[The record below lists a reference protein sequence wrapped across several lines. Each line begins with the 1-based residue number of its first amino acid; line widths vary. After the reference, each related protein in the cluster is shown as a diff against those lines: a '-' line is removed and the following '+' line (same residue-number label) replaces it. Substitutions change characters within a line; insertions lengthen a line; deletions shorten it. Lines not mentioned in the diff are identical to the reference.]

1 MFTTILR
8 RLWTSGHV
16 KWVAVIFVLAAV
28 LRIAWVAYVNT
39 DPFEP
44 GMIGGLFGGR
54 ADAVFYYGS
63 AQSLAAGDGFLNPL
77 SGRHSALLG
86 PGYPFALAS
95 LVAVFGSHLIVAKL
109 FNVFLGAATA
119 VLVYVLATRIRDQR
133 TGIVA
138 GVLTALF
145 PSQVFF
151 STVLMTE
158 VFFVAL
164 SAALVVLL
172 LMWVVEKERLAVW
185 QVMAVGLLVGF
196 MSLVRVEAVLLGPA
210 VVVLWKLSGRRWGEV
225 LRFAPLLLVGMVVVI
240 GPWTARNYAR
250 FDEFILVRSSS
261 DTPVRALRAG
271 LDPHY
276 GERLTSRFWREA
288 SPPIGDSLVHYGT
301 HPWEVFTRFGSKLD
315 DLFGHDDDFRWMQ
328 GFYDPPPLSP
338 RQETLWRNVGNGY
351 YVAVGLVVLAGVPLW
366 FSARDKRLLIVLW
379 FVITWSLIHL
389 IFIPTARYHYPVIPM
404 MCVLAAIVLM
414 AVWDRVAT
422 VRAPPASAMAAKKT

>member
-16 KWVAVIFVLAAV
+16 KWVAVIFVLASV
-28 LRIAWVAYVNT
+28 LRIAWIAYVST
-39 DPFEP
+39 DPLESVGP
-44 GMIGGLFGGR
+44 LGIGGR
-54 ADAVFYYGS
+54 SDEVFYYGS

-95 LVAVFGSHLIVAKL
+95 LFAVFGSHLIVAKL

-119 VLVYVLATRIRDQR
+119 VLVDVLATRIRDQR

-225 LRFAPLLLVGMVVVI
+225 LRFTPLLLVGMVLVI

-261 DTPVRALRAG
+261 DTPARVLQIGLSPDFDDGEKYVLQGKDPPTFVDSFEHYRSYTLDIFVTAG
-271 LDPHY
+271 
-276 GERLTSRFWREA
+276 R
-288 SPPIGDSLVHYGT
+288 
-301 HPWEVFTRFGSKLD
+301 KLD
-315 DLFGHDDDFRWMQ
+315 DLFGKDADLRWIQ
-328 GFYDPPPLSP
+328 GFHDPPPLSRDEVIWWSNLANP
-338 RQETLWRNVGNGY
+338 Y
-351 YVAVGLVVLAGVPLW
+351 YFAVGLVALAGAPFWL
-366 FSARDKRLLIVLW
+366 SLRNRRLMLIVW
-379 FVITWSLIHL
+379 FIGSWSLIHL
-389 IFIPTARYHYPVIPM
+389 MFIPTTRYHYPIIPM
-404 MCVLAAIVLM
+404 MCVLAAFVLVS
-414 AVWDRVAT
+414 VWDRVAGRRRQLPT
-422 VRAPPASAMAAKKT
+422 S